1 MNRNTVILRDT
12 DVFMRGELD
21 NVTISDGRIVLDLVQ
36 GSYVPY
42 GCYTSAPLPMPA
54 FDALRV
60 SWNADA
66 PDQTAVEVQAR
77 VMVDGNWTTWVS
89 FGKWSRFLRRESPAP
104 QDKGCLQRRPD
115 VLLLDSKTGQQA
127 QIRIYLYTKSDRLT
141 PAVSLLC
148 ASVRTQDGIPAGGRP
163 VNTRLHLLPYA
174 AARRAPALRPWMD
187 MACSL
192 TALTNRWGADL
203 LPEELAQIVR
213 DWRTDDTDAHNL
225 CFAAAAAAAWG
236 FPTWVCYGNLA
247 LLRDEAR
254 HGFGAVVALQSTP
267 AEIAA
272 GLPERRFAAVRG
284 FTAVNSTPQVLLC
297 DPCAAENDFDTETA
311 MPLDSFMVAWDNV
324 ALLMRPQPN
333 GAHRAPRTRTG
344 AWVRPVGTD
353 FPDIYRLY
361 VNGEEHPLGD
371 DFCAHGG
378 LLAWTEADGT
388 VHAST
393 AHRTFHFTEPQQGG
407 LCIPK
412 QEPPRKCTV
421 FAIDPAGQMLVG
433 DVTV

>member
-1 MNRNTVILRDT
+1 MDRNTVILRDT

-163 VNTRLHLLPYA
+163 INTRLHLLPYA

-187 MACSL
+187 IACSL

-213 DWRTDDTDAHNL
+213 DWRTDGTDAHNL
-225 CFAAAAAAAWG
+225 CFAAAAAAA
-236 FPTWVCYGNLA
+236 
-247 LLRDEAR
+247 
-254 HGFGAVVALQSTP
+254 
-267 AEIAA
+267 
-272 GLPERRFAAVRG
+272 
-284 FTAVNSTPQVLLC
+284 
-297 DPCAAENDFDTETA
+297 
-311 MPLDSFMVAWDNV
+311 
-324 ALLMRPQPN
+324 
-333 GAHRAPRTRTG
+333 
-344 AWVRPVGTD
+344 
-353 FPDIYRLY
+353 
-361 VNGEEHPLGD
+361 
-371 DFCAHGG
+371 
-378 LLAWTEADGT
+378 
-388 VHAST
+388 
-393 AHRTFHFTEPQQGG
+393 
-407 LCIPK
+407 
-412 QEPPRKCTV
+412 
-421 FAIDPAGQMLVG
+421 
-433 DVTV
+433 